1 MNAFIFFDP
10 TFQFAELTCD
20 AGQVG
25 GLASKPLTRAQA
37 RAFGAQSAFLG
48 DFARSAAFGTVFKFD
63 VVTDG
68 ADHDIIV
75 VVDATTGEPV
85 VASTLAAACRA
96 LLASDRA
103 GARALVATR
112 RSPMAPR
119 RIFGGP
125 QYRMDGALWACG
137 DCTWFYSSTAATFT
151 GHVATWSAKC
161 DRCGTKFA
169 PGGAEKIEIGDDFYM

>member
-1 MNAFIFFDP
+1 MNGFIFFDP
-10 TFQFAELTCD
+10 TFQFAEMARD
-20 AGQVG
+20 AGHVG
-25 GLASKPLTRAQA
+25 GLSAKPLTRAQA
-37 RAFGAQSAFLG
+37 RAFGAASAFLG
-48 DFARSAAFGTVFKFD
+48 DFARSPAFGVVFKFD
-63 VVTDG
+63 VRDDG
-68 ADHDIIV
+68 ADQDIIV
-75 VVDATTGEPV
+75 LVSAATGEPM
-85 VASTLAAACRA
+85 C
-96 LLASDRA
+96 
-103 GARALVATR
+103 ARALVATR